1 MKKILLSV
9 LMMSLCGSVF
19 AAPEGFDYSVLD
31 KIKIDC
37 SRYNT
42 IDDDHIQL
50 PNGKTMEMP
59 KEFIA
64 EFQAKMRFQSTLDV
78 NKDSLPKKVFEV
90 MYIFPNNVSDKA
102 NSHCGKSL
110 SEYMKYNKKDLLSF
124 AKMFYPDDDI
134 HNTFLIEFFK

>member
-9 LMMSLCGSVF
+9 LMMSLCGTAF

-37 SRYNT
+37 SRYN
-42 IDDDHIQL
+42 IEGDKVRL
-50 PNGKTMEMP
+50 PNNKLLWLP
-59 KEFIA
+59 KPQIE

-78 NKDSLPKKVFEV
+78 NRNSLSEE
-90 MYIFPNNVSDKA
+90 IFDVLYLLPNHVTEKT

-110 SEYMKYNKKDLLSF
+110 SEYMKYNKTDLLDF
-124 AKMFYPDDDI
+124 ANLWYQKDDI
-134 HNTFLIEFFK
+134 HNKLIVDFFK